1 MTVMITIISTL
12 ATRVAFHANPGRM
25 ASMFVL
31 TGRSFRDANRYR
43 AYGESPDERGSLQHL
58 VGVMFITRMLAA
70 RGRGTEHYN
79 RHMSDHAERLRKLRH
94 RILAA
99 KEFL

>member
-1 MTVMITIISTL
+1 
-12 ATRVAFHANPGRM
+12 M

-31 TGRSFRDANRYR
+31 TERSFRDANRCR
-43 AYGESPDERGSLQHL
+43 AYGGSPDERDSLQHP
-58 VGVMFITRMLAA
+58 VGVTFITRMPAA
-70 RGRGTEHYN
+70 RVVGPSTTIGT
-79 RHMSDHAERLRKLRH
+79 MSDHVERLRKLRH